1 MPVSVTALGSAQLER
16 THFQNLTDIAIRAP
30 GVSLGANGGARGYA
44 SSNIRGLGTA
54 SGNPDSQPAVGVFVD
69 GVYLGVNASPNMD
82 TFDLEGIEKIGRE
95 SCRKEGVNTCRS
107 RCWPSH

>member
-69 GVYLGVNASPNMD
+69 GVYLGVNASRS
-82 TFDLEGIEKIGRE
+82 EERRVGKGCV
-95 SCRKEGVNTCRS
+95 STCRS
-107 RCWPSH
+107 RWSPYH

>member
-69 GVYLGVNASPNMD
+69 GVYLGVNASTNMD
-82 TFDLEGIEKIGRE
+82 TFDLEGID
-95 SCRKEGVNTCRS
+95 RKSTRLNS
-107 RCWPSH
+107 SP